1 MNVHTEQTFMTQS
14 DERTPGKAKRPADS
28 FSRRHFLELIGVGAI
43 GMAAV
48 GSGVLS
54 TEYLS
59 PNVVKEPP
67 TRFKAGMPESY
78 PPGSVTLDKEQK
90 VFIVRAK
97 EGYFYALSATCTHLG
112 CIANWKAEEG
122 IVACPCHGS
131 KFDREGNVIAGPAPR
146 PLPRYAMSLD
156 DHGQIVID
164 KALVVGEEATLKV

>member
-1 MNVHTEQTFMTQS
+1 MPQS
-14 DERTPGKAKRPADS
+14 DERIPAREKRPPGG
-28 FSRRHFLELIGVGAI
+28 FTRRHFLELIGAGAI
-43 GMAAV
+43 GVAAV
-48 GSGVLS
+48 GSGVLT

-67 TRFKAGMPESY
+67 TKFKAGMPESY
-78 PPGSVTLDKEQK
+78 PP
-90 VFIVRAK
+90 VFIVRAR

-112 CIANWKAEEG
+112 CIANWKADEG

-164 KALVVGEEATLKV
+164 KSLVVGDEATLKV

>member
-1 MNVHTEQTFMTQS
+1 MAQS
-14 DERTPGKAKRPADS
+14 DERTPDPAKRPADS
-28 FSRRHFLELIGVGAI
+28 FTRRHFLELIGAGAI
-43 GMAAV
+43 GAAAV

-146 PLPRYAMSLD
+146 SLPRYAMSLD

-164 KALVVGEEATLKV
+164 KSLVVGDEATLKV

>member
-1 MNVHTEQTFMTQS
+1 MAHS
-14 DERTPGKAKRPADS
+14 DEAHPRAAAESGDPFT
-28 FSRRHFLELIGVGAI
+28 RRHFLELLGIGAI
-43 GMAAV
+43 GVVVV

-54 TEYLS
+54 AEYLS

-78 PPGSVTLDKEQK
+78 PPGSVTLDKEQR

-131 KFDREGNVIAGPAPR
+131 KFSREGNVIAGPAPR
-146 PLPRYAMSLD
+146 ALPRYAMSLD
-156 DHGQIVID
+156 DHGQLVVD
-164 KALVVGEEATLKV
+164 KGLVVGEEVTLKV